1 MKNKSMFN
9 KKTHPFK
16 NVLAMSLSAIITS
29 MTCVSTSLFASDI
42 EIYQEAKSGDI
53 TLMFMLDI
61 SGSMTNK
68 DGGSTSRIDRVKTAM
83 KDLLNGN
90 VTNKITKIDD
100 DKIIGLSTLGAR
112 WNSENYNAGAVLIPA
127 KKLGYKYTSG
137 TNINKTHREVLVNAI
152 NNLGA
157 NTNTPTAR
165 SYAETIAY
173 LMGTTTKPDGSYQN
187 YLADNSDY
195 GICLAWNSNKTCS
208 VWDYWYSGG
217 RTSVPK
223 AYTKSGS
230 GYIGQWPVDYYWGTY
245 IASGFDFSSSDTK
258 SGNNYISPT
267 SLTQTDEIKKCSGQG
282 IYVLT
287 DGEPNQNSLTQTT
300 ARLALNDSN
309 FSCDN
314 NSDGWDCTTKLNQ
327 ALIDPT
333 KNPKKLK
340 FKTAVV
346 GFGNAFNNVTSYD
359 RSKTQK
365 QNLDALG
372 SIDSDVKHAAEWG
385 IKGEGG
391 WYAGDSS
398 QDVVDSVNNFIND
411 LGAEIPAVTTG
422 TPTIP
427 LDQLNPIVLQNYAY
441 YPQFEPMPEKTYQH
455 WSGNLKKYTVD
466 ENGKLRDKL
475 SKLITDS
482 KGKII
487 DNYDLWSLTLGTAP
501 TDAQK
506 TAALVGGIK
515 MQLDLRHTGT
525 DTVQRKLF
533 TTRGYT
539 TAGAVTTVSTLQQ
552 VQVTD
557 LDNNTKKKDP
567 KIGYLMNL
575 LGYSFDPKSYLNTAK
590 TENMLTK
597 TELLKQPELR
607 QVGAV
612 MHASPVLL
620 TNQGEITYNDTTNAI
635 GSKNRKDFILFG
647 TTQGLLHVVDA
658 VTGKE
663 KFAFVPN
670 ELVESQAE
678 AFNKPE
684 LTSGGMQSMYYGV
697 DGPWTTYTEYV
708 IDKNNADLLS
718 VGEGK
723 PYTVVEGNQNV
734 NKAVNGKQI
743 VYGGLRMGG
752 KGYYALNLANI
763 GDPKLQFQINP
774 NQNTCS
780 TSNPLGCMGQSWSKP
795 TITWVN
801 WKGSKKLVMFV
812 GGGYDA
818 EGINTGNANQKSTD
832 KYRGYEYSDYVQSNK
847 VGAGVYM
854 FDALDGSLLWWTGAN
869 ATANAST
876 FIAKPAAEMKYSV
889 VSQIRTIDRD
899 SDGLTDHLYFG
910 DLGGQV
916 WRVDL
921 NNSAGTE
928 TDLFARTPTRILNL
942 NKGKFSP
949 RFYETP
955 AFSTYSQNGTIFGLI
970 SIGSGNRSK
979 PLIEYT
985 YSTTT
990 TGTVSDYSYDGVF
1003 NIYDKDVARDNLLKL
1018 VRTSPS
1024 SKTDM
1029 SHMYSLG
1036 DSSLLTQNVTLQPES
1051 TTGYTA
1057 ESKDKLL
1064 AITDST
1070 RFPKAGES
1078 TVERV
1083 APFAETS
1090 GWYYNFSSQKVQS
1103 EKVMATPIVINNDMY
1118 VTTFDGSKPG
1128 LSGDCGAGVKGES
1141 FMTLFCMPFGQCKS
1155 GALDSHR
1162 LNLGA
1167 GIVGG
1172 AVGAGDGSGMQR
1184 LIVANID
1191 STLVQK
1197 PNSIL
1202 NSRYNTANKLI
1213 PQRWYER
1220 R

>member
-29 MTCVSTSLFASDI
+29 MTCVSTSSFASDI

-137 TNINKTHREVLVNAI
+137 TNKDKTHRDVLVAAI
-152 NNLGA
+152 NSLGA

-173 LMGTTTKPDGSYQN
+173 LMGTTTKPQGIYQN
-187 YLADNSDY
+187 YFKLDQYNNY
-195 GICLAWNSNKTCS
+195 GMCTQWNASNNCTS
-208 VWDYWYSGG
+208 WDRWYEGSYIP
-217 RTSVPK
+217 S
-223 AYTKSGS
+223 AYTNSGS
-230 GYIGQWPVDYYWGTY
+230 GKVDNYNGKYYVGTH
-245 IASGFDFSSSDTK
+245 IASGFDFSSTDTK
-258 SGNNYISPT
+258 SGNNYIPPT

-287 DGEPNQNSLTQTT
+287 DGEPNQNASTQNT
-300 ARLALNDSN
+300 ARLALNNPN
-309 FSCDN
+309 FTCDN
-314 NSDGWDCTTKLNQ
+314 NGDGWDCTRKLNA
-327 ALIDPT
+327 ALIDP
-333 KNPKKLK
+333 KQNPKNLK

-346 GFGNAFNNVTSYD
+346 GFGNSFNNVTSYD

-365 QNLDALG
+365 ENLDALG
-372 SIDSDVKHAAEWG
+372 NINSDVKRAAEWG
-385 IKGEGG
+385 ILGEGG
-391 WYAGDSS
+391 WYAGNSS
-398 QDVVDSVNNFIND
+398 QDIVDSVNNFIND

-427 LDQLNPIVLQNYAY
+427 SDELNPIVLQNYAY

-455 WSGNLKKYTVD
+455 WSGNLKKYNVD
-466 ENGKLRDKL
+466 RNGKLLDKL
-475 SKLITDS
+475 SNLITDV

-487 DNYDLWSLTLGTAP
+487 DNYDLWSP
-501 TDAQK
+501 TVGATPSDVQK
-506 TAALVGGIK
+506 TAALVGGVK

-525 DTVQRKLF
+525 DVVQRKLL

-539 TAGAVTTVSTLQQ
+539 STGVVTNTNTLQQ
-552 VQVTD
+552 VKVTD
-557 LDNNTKKKDP
+557 LDDNLKKKDQ

-575 LGYSFDPKSYLNTAK
+575 LGYAFDPKSYLNSTK
-590 TENMLTK
+590 TENTLTK
-597 TELLKQPELR
+597 ATLLQQPELR

-612 MHASPVLL
+612 MHSSPVLL
-620 TNQGEITYNDTTNAI
+620 TNQGKITYNDTTNAV
-635 GSKNRKDFILFG
+635 GSENRKDFILFG

-658 VTGKE
+658 ITGKE

-670 ELVESQAE
+670 ELIESQAE

-684 LTSGGMQSMYYGV
+684 LTSGGMKSMYYGV
-697 DGPWTTYTEYV
+697 DGPWTAYTEYV
-708 IDKNNADLLS
+708 IDKNNTDLLS

-723 PYTVVEGNQNV
+723 PYTVVENNQNV
-734 NKAVNGKQI
+734 NKTVKGKQI

-752 KGYYALNLANI
+752 KGYYALDLADI
-763 GDPKLQFQINP
+763 DAPKLQFQINP
-774 NQNTCS
+774 TGTCL
-780 TSNPLGCMGQSWSKP
+780 TENPLGCMGQSWSKP

-801 WKGSKKLVMFV
+801 WKGVKRLVMFV

-818 EGINTGNANQKSTD
+818 EGTNIGNDNHKTTD
-832 KYRGYEYSDYVQSNK
+832 KYRGYEYDDYVQSNK

-854 FDALDGSLLWWTGAN
+854 FDALNGDLLWWTGAN
-869 ATANAST
+869 ATESKKT
-876 FIAKPAAEMKYSV
+876 FVAKPASQMAYSV

-916 WRVDL
+916 WRIDL
-921 NNSAGTE
+921 NNQAGSE
-928 TDLFARTPTRILNL
+928 TDLFARNPTLILNL
-942 NKGKFSP
+942 NKGKYSP

-955 AFSTYSQNGTIFGLI
+955 AFSTYASDGQIFGLV

-979 PLIEYT
+979 PLSEYT
-985 YSTTT
+985 HNTTT
-990 TGTVSDYSYDGVF
+990 TGTDTNYSYDGVF
-1003 NIYDKDVARDNLLKL
+1003 NIYDKDVARESLLKL
-1018 VRTSPS
+1018 TRNNPTST
-1024 SKTDM
+1024 TDK
-1029 SHMYSLG
+1029 SHKYSLT
-1036 DSSLLTQNVTLQPES
+1036 DADLFTKNIKLQPES
-1051 TTGYTA
+1051 MVGITTD
-1057 ESKDKLL
+1057 SKNKLL
-1064 AITDST
+1064 AITDAT

-1078 TVERV
+1078 KVERV
-1083 APFAETS
+1083 APYALTS
-1090 GWYYNFSSQKVQS
+1090 GWYYNFNSQKVQS
-1103 EKVMATPIVINNDMY
+1103 EKVMSTPIVINNDMY

-1141 FMTLFCMPFGQCKS
+1141 FMTLFCMPFGQCNS
-1155 GALDSHR
+1155 GSVSTHR

-1172 AVGAGDGSGMQR
+1172 AVGAGDSSGMQR
-1184 LIVANID
+1184 LIVVNVD
-1191 STLVQK
+1191 TTKVPQ
-1197 PNSIL
+1197 PNNIL
-1202 NSRYNTANKLI
+1202 NARYNTINKLI